1 MSTIKIKKNNFFS
14 LFFIL
19 ATLSTF
25 SSCFSKETPKINT
38 LNLRVKYGT
47 IKIKLLSKKAPNTVK
62 RISKLANNKFYNGIT
77 FHRVIPGFV
86 AQAGDPTGTG
96 MGGSG
101 KKLNAEFNDIEHVKG
116 TVAMARKG
124 NDVNSA
130 DSQFYI
136 SLNTLE
142 HLNGKYTVF
151 GQVIEG
157 MDLIDK
163 IKKGDKIIEMT
174 AIKAVSFIIFNKNK
188 LFQNNKS
195 NN

>member
-1 MSTIKIKKNNFFS
+1 MSTIKTKKNNIFS

-19 ATLSTF
+19 FILTSF
-25 SSCFSKETPKINT
+25 SSCFAKEKGNKD
-38 LNLRVKYGT
+38 LLLVRLKYGT
-47 IKIKLLSKKAPNTVK
+47 IKIKLLPNKAPNTVK
-62 RISKLANNKFYNGIT
+62 RISKLANDKFYNGIT

-101 KKLNAEFNDIEHVKG
+101 KKLSAEFNDVEHVRG

-136 SLNTLE
+136 SLNTLD

-151 GQVIEG
+151 GQVVSGIE
-157 MDLIDK
+157 LIDQ

-174 AIKAVSFIIFNKNK
+174 AN
-188 LFQNNKS
+188 
-195 NN
+195 

>member
-1 MSTIKIKKNNFFS
+1 
-14 LFFIL
+14 
-19 ATLSTF
+19 
-25 SSCFSKETPKINT
+25 
-38 LNLRVKYGT
+38 
-47 IKIKLLSKKAPNTVK
+47 
-62 RISKLANNKFYNGIT
+62 
-77 FHRVIPGFV
+77 
-86 AQAGDPTGTG
+86 
-96 MGGSG
+96 
-101 KKLNAEFNDIEHVKG
+101 
-116 TVAMARKG
+116 MARKG

-174 AIKAVSFIIFNKNK
+174 AN
-188 LFQNNKS
+188 
-195 NN
+195 

>member
-1 MSTIKIKKNNFFS
+1 MSTIKTKKNNFFS

-25 SSCFSKETPKINT
+25 SSCFSKETSKGNT

-62 RISKLANNKFYNGIT
+62 HISSLANDKFYNGIT

-124 NDVNSA
+124 DDVNSA

-174 AIKAVSFIIFNKNK
+174 AN
-188 LFQNNKS
+188 
-195 NN
+195 